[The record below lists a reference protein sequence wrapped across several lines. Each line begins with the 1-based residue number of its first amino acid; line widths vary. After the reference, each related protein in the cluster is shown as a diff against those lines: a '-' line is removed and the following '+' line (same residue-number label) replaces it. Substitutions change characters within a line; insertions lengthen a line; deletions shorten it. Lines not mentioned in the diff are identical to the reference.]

1 MLAAVVAMA
10 VMVAAATAVAAAGVA
25 GGTTETIAIRRRR
38 SQPGAGENIPGASRD
53 TDPCCVS
60 RPAPLSFQNTEREM
74 ESLINLI
81 PGEALRV
88 GALALAMFASGAGLV
103 TLPQELRQSDDA
115 AGCAVIA
122 PETGAEPWIRTE
134 LFFGMSRPDG
144 GKISGS
150 EWERFLDTEITPRFP
165 EGLTVLSGS
174 GQWQDENQQIV
185 EEPSK
190 LLILLYPREAIPESH
205 KDIEE
210 IRAAY
215 EQRFQQDSVLRA
227 DDDRP
232 VCTSF

>member
-1 MLAAVVAMA
+1 
-10 VMVAAATAVAAAGVA
+10 
-25 GGTTETIAIRRRR
+25 
-38 SQPGAGENIPGASRD
+38 
-53 TDPCCVS
+53 
-60 RPAPLSFQNTEREM
+60 M

-150 EWERFLDTEITPRFP
+150 EWESFLDTEITPRFP